1 MPIDSYGR
9 TLNYA
14 RIALTDKCNL
24 RCSYCMPENGL
35 NWLKNQQL
43 FSTQEIFFL
52 LSILKSVGVT
62 KIRFTGGEPTLRSD
76 FKEIVEHAFEIGF
89 EKIALTTNG
98 TYSQELGSWLLNLPW
113 SNINFSIDALKEDL
127 FAAISKR
134 NNFNQV
140 KTNLQQALKSNIPI
154 KLNCVLMDGIND
166 ESLHDLVHF
175 VKQNNVEVRFIE
187 EMPFNGSEYRHAEK
201 WSALRIQNELKT
213 ILPDLTPLP
222 FLPNSTSQLYSSQLL
237 KGKIG
242 VIAAY
247 TRSFCGTCNRIRI
260 TPEGFMKTCLY
271 APPSL
276 NIKQVIREKRSVNEI
291 AKMIEAICL
300 AKPADG
306 FAAESMHS
314 TENFQSM
321 ATVGG

>member
-1 MPIDSYGR
+1 
-9 TLNYA
+9 
-14 RIALTDKCNL
+14 
-24 RCSYCMPENGL
+24 
-35 NWLKNQQL
+35 
-43 FSTQEIFFL
+43 
-52 LSILKSVGVT
+52 V
-62 KIRFTGGEPTLRSD
+62 
-76 FKEIVEHAFEIGF
+76 
-89 EKIALTTNG
+89 
-98 TYSQELGSWLLNLPW
+98 
-113 SNINFSIDALKEDL
+113 
-127 FAAISKR
+127 
-134 NNFNQV
+134 
-140 KTNLQQALKSNIPI
+140 
-154 KLNCVLMDGIND
+154 
-166 ESLHDLVHF
+166 
-175 VKQNNVEVRFIE
+175 
-187 EMPFNGSEYRHAEK
+187 
-201 WSALRIQNELKT
+201 
-213 ILPDLTPLP
+213 
-222 FLPNSTSQLYSSQLL
+222 YSSQLL